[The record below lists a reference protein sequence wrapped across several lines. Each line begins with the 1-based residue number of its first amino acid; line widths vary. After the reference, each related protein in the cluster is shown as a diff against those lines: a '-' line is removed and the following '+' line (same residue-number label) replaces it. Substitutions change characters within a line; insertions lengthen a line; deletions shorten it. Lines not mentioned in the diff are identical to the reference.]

1 MNLAEDHQVWDRF
14 PNWRH
19 ASKVQST
26 SVTDLYEVGI
36 LLGVI
41 DARGATMHI
50 SKLQLVNYRNF
61 NRADVLFRPGINTI
75 IGENGS
81 GKTNLF
87 RAIRLLLD
95 DNLLRAAYRLDEGD
109 FHRGLGDWR
118 GHWIIISLEFDNVS
132 KDEAIQSL
140 FLHGAGNIEGGDIGR
155 ATYNLI
161 FRPKVSVRARLAE
174 LEEGDLDGLTDV
186 LSEIT
191 IADYE
196 TVFTGKSEADFTD
209 PAVYAALVGDFASVR
224 FPDAAYPPEL
234 GGKIPGIMAVSK
246 EVCFTFVQALRDVV
260 ADFQNNRTN
269 PLLTLLKSKSGEIDP
284 ADFAPITAMVES
296 LNTAIEELP
305 DVTTIRSDIRT
316 TINDAAGETYSPNS
330 LSIKS
335 DLSND
340 ADRLFQSLKLFVGE
354 AEPGYEGAIHELSL
368 GGANLIYLTLKLLE
382 FKYQKAK
389 QSFANFLVVEEP
401 EAHIHTH
408 IQKTLFDRLNYS
420 DTQIIYSTHSTH
432 ISEVCNVENINVLGR
447 NGGACEVYQPAT
459 GLQPEEIG
467 NIQRY
472 LDAVRSSLLFAKSVV
487 LVEGDAEEIL
497 VPILIKKVF
506 GVSLDELGVSL
517 INIRSTGFENV
528 AVLFHDQRIRKR
540 CTIVTD
546 LDDAFIDTA
555 PDPLDDD
562 ADKLAKARALAAQKS
577 GLERKAALA
586 TFTKDNNWLTT
597 HFADHTFE
605 VDFLINGSNAAKVV
619 SILGDVYKLAPTIAQ
634 AKAEL
639 ESKDIAVSGTRMLT
653 IANRMGKGWFAI
665 LLGKVVDH
673 HTIIPNYILDAVF
686 KAHGMPTTE
695 VWANILAYRIRLQET
710 DGLVGPA
717 AIATARAALKTYR
730 EGDIDFAA
738 MRNAMLQVL
747 PGDELNEI
755 LADF

>member
-1 MNLAEDHQVWDRF
+1 
-14 PNWRH
+14 
-19 ASKVQST
+19 
-26 SVTDLYEVGI
+26 
-36 LLGVI
+36 
-41 DARGATMHI
+41 MHI
-50 SKLQLVNYRNF
+50 SKLQLVNFRNF
-61 NRADVLFRPGINTI
+61 SRADVLFKPGINTI
-75 IGENGS
+75 LGENGS

-95 DNLLRAAYRLDEGD
+95 DNMLRAVYRLDEQD
-109 FHRGLGDWR
+109 FHRGLVDWR

-140 FLHGAGNIEGGDIGR
+140 FLHGAGNIEGGDVGR

-161 FRPKVSVRARLAE
+161 FRPKASVRARLAD
-174 LEEGDLDGLTDV
+174 LKEGDADGLTDV
-186 LSEIT
+186 LSAVT

-196 TVFTGKSEADFTD
+196 TIFTGKSEADFTNPD
-209 PAVYAALVGDFASVR
+209 VYKSLVGDFDAVR
-224 FPDAAYPPEL
+224 FPEASFPPEM

-284 ADFAPITAMVES
+284 ADFAPITTMVKD
-296 LNTAIEELP
+296 LNMAIEELP
-305 DVTTIRSDIRT
+305 DVTAIRSDILT
-316 TINDAAGETYSPNS
+316 TINDAAGETYSPHG

-335 DLSND
+335 DLANE

-354 AEPGYEGAIHELSL
+354 SEPGYEGAIHELSL

-408 IQKTLFDRLNYS
+408 IQKTLFDKLNYS

-447 NGGACEVYQPAT
+447 RGAACEVYQPAT

-472 LDAVRSSLLFAKSVV
+472 LDAVRSNLLFAKSVV

-540 CTIVTD
+540 CAIVTD

-555 PDPLDDD
+555 PDPLDGDD
-562 ADKLAKARALAAQKS
+562 EKLAKAKALAAQKS
-577 GLERKAALA
+577 GMERKSALA
-586 TFTKDNNWLTT
+586 AFTSGNTWLTT

-619 SILGDVYKLAPTIAQ
+619 SILGEVYKSAATIAQ

-639 ESKDIAVSGTRMLT
+639 ESKDIAVAGTRMLT
-653 IANRMGKGWFAI
+653 MAKHMGKGWFAI

-673 HTIIPNYILDAVF
+673 HTIIPDYILDAVF
-686 KAHGMPTTE
+686 KAHLMPSTE
-695 VWANILAYRIRLQET
+695 VWTNILAYRIRLQEKE
-710 DGLVGPA
+710 GLVGQA
-717 AIATARAALKTYR
+717 AIADALAALKTYR
-730 EGDIDFAA
+730 DGDIDFAA
-738 MRNAMLQVL
+738 MRAAMLRTL
-747 PGDELNEI
+747 PGDEINEV
-755 LADF
+755 LASF